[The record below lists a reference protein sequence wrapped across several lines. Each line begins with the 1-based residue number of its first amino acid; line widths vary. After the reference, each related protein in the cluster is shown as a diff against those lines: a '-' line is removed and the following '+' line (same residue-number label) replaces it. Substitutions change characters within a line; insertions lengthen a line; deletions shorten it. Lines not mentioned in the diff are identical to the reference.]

1 VRFASPDDLPAPNGY
16 SQVVTVPAG
25 AQVWVSGQVG
35 AEPDG
40 SVPEGVEAQARL
52 AFRNV
57 GRALACA
64 GATWADVFKITVFMT
79 DIGGLATVRA
89 VRDRFVEAGAAPAS
103 TLVEVSALVRPEL
116 LIEIEAVALVPV
128 ARR

>member
-1 VRFASPDDLPAPNGY
+1 MRFASPDDLPAPNGY

-25 AQVWVSGQVG
+25 DQVWVSGQVG

-40 SVPEGVEAQARL
+40 SVPEGMEAQARL

-57 GRALACA
+57 ARALASA
-64 GATWADVFKITVFMT
+64 GAMWSDVFKITVFVT
-79 DIGGLATVRA
+79 DISALAAVRA
-89 VRDRFVEAGAAPAS
+89 ARADFVDPSSPPAS

-116 LIEIEAVALVPV
+116 LIEIEAVARLQIHH
-128 ARR
+128 